1 MIAPPQRVS
10 LAGWLIEVRWC
21 EVGVGSFELGPLE
34 RALAA
39 RGKTEKRRAEFLA
52 GRVAAHDAARA
63 FAAEPFEVVAQV
75 GGEDDGRPVMAP
87 ANGVSVSI
95 SHSSGVAVAAASQGT
110 ALGIDL
116 ESASLAPDAS
126 FAREAF
132 ADGEL
137 EGWGGAPLELRG
149 AVLALAWAAKEAA
162 LKVWGV
168 GLRAPLG
175 LVAVRPIGEFSKN
188 QSGWA
193 VALRVDGPGPVSTMA
208 GWVGL
213 VDDLVL
219 VLAVPSLDVLAT
231 GRDAGECGAV
241 G

>member
-1 MIAPPQRVS
+1 MAISARS
-10 LAGWLIEVRWC
+10 AGV
-21 EVGVGSFELGPLE
+21 
-34 RALAA
+34 
-39 RGKTEKRRAEFLA
+39 
-52 GRVAAHDAARA
+52 
-63 FAAEPFEVVAQV
+63 
-75 GGEDDGRPVMAP
+75 AP
-87 ANGVSVSI
+87 A
-95 SHSSGVAVAAASQGT
+95 
-110 ALGIDL
+110 
-116 ESASLAPDAS
+116 
-126 FAREAF
+126 
-132 ADGEL
+132 
-137 EGWGGAPLELRG
+137 LRSD
-149 AVLALAWAAKEAA
+149 
-162 LKVWGV
+162 
-168 GLRAPLG
+168 RRHP